1 MSRIGSIQLP
11 TTDDPNFVAYLQYV
25 LGVIV
30 QAINGQISFGAG
42 TSGRSGENVY
52 CYFHAGTS
60 PSPAG
65 TEVAITHGKGKAL
78 ANRVLLRCGA
88 AMTVYDGTTANTV
101 NTSYVRFDVASTS
114 YTLMLF

>member
-11 TTDDPNFVAYLQYV
+11 PIEDPNFSAYLQYV
-25 LGVIV
+25 LGVIA
-30 QAINGQISFGAG
+30 QQINGQISFGAG

-52 CYFHAGTS
+52 CYFHAGTT

-65 TEVAITHGKGKAL
+65 TEVAVTHGRGKAM
-78 ANRVLLRCGA
+78 ANRILIRSGA
-88 AMTVYDGTTANTV
+88 GMVVYDGTTADTTNV
-101 NTSYVRFDVASTS
+101 SNVRFSVAGAS